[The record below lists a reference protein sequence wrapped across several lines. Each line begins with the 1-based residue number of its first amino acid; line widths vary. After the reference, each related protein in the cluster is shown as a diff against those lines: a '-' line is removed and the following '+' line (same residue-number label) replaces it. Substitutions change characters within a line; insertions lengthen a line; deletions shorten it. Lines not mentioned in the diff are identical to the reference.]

1 MLSHHRILTI
11 ESEVLCTM
19 TLWLTVAL
27 NALQSSIVLLVL
39 AFSPPNS
46 LIRPALL
53 PLLIVLTLCII
64 PLNRHYLPTKL
75 QSSLF
80 THHTVGIL
88 LQYLDC
94 GLISRWSFS
103 AGGPTSGRGG
113 LPNAN
118 HSLAARK
125 SEPGKKETTVWSRLK
140 WGLCV
145 ITAWRYTA
153 TPWEVKNVPPFHPHD
168 PKRLPS
174 RSRFLGD
181 SAMVMTLC
189 LFFLDLMSLGDEPEM
204 NPIMFAPEK
213 VGFFARLSEISAEE
227 ATMRVVVTLAFWF
240 SVYCVLQAFY
250 SFMAIIAVDARVT
263 TLGVWPPLFGSVKD
277 CYSIR
282 QFWGFVTP
290 RHIFLMVFV
299 GY

>member
-1 MLSHHRILTI
+1 
-11 ESEVLCTM
+11 M

-46 LIRPALL
+46 LIRPALF
-53 PLLIVLTLCII
+53 PLLIVLTLYIL

-80 THHTVGIL
+80 THHTVGIF

-94 GLISRWSFS
+94 ALISRWSFS
-103 AGGPTSGRGG
+103 TRGPTSGRGG
-113 LPNAN
+113 LPNTN
-118 HSLAARK
+118 RSLAARE
-125 SEPGKKETTVWSRLK
+125 SGPGKEPTVWSRLK
-140 WGLCV
+140 WGLFA

-153 TPWEVKNVPPFHPHD
+153 TPWEVKNVPPFDPRE

-181 SAMVMTLC
+181 SAMMMTLC
-189 LFFLDLMSLGDEPEM
+189 LIFLDLMSLGDEPEK
-204 NPIMFAPEK
+204 NPIMFAAEK
-213 VGFFARLSEISAEE
+213 VGFFTRLSEISVEE
-227 ATMRVVVTLAFWF
+227 AVMRVVVTLAFWF

-250 SFMAIIAVDARVT
+250 TFMAVIAVDAGVT
-263 TLGVWPPLFGSVKD
+263 TIDEWPPLFGSVKD

-282 QFWGFVTP
+282 QFWGSVIP
-290 RHIFLMVFV
+290 RQYF
-299 GY
+299 